1 MGKREGKV
9 ALITGGTSGIG
20 KATAQA
26 FLQEGARVVIAA
38 RGAEQGA
45 QVAEELARYGEV
57 IFIQTDVNQEDQ
69 VIRVMKETV
78 AALRRLDYAVNTPG
92 ITGPVKPLIDYSLDE
107 WQEVVSANLNS
118 MFLLTREQIKQL
130 LAQGDG
136 GFIVH
141 VSSAIGKRAFA
152 NLSAYGATKRA
163 LESLIETAAQ
173 EYSSQG
179 IIINGIAPGSVES
192 ATFQGFTNGGDPA
205 IVQYLADT
213 FHLVKRIGKPEV
225 VANIILALCAG
236 DPREAF
242 VTGATIPVDGGW
254 IFRQ

>member
-1 MGKREGKV
+1 MM
-9 ALITGGTSGIG
+9 LIVWPAAHRNTTAESSTKSAHEATSTLRKSSRAWAPPHLGLADYAGLSVHGDRI
-20 KATAQA
+20 AVVS
-26 FLQEGARVVIAA
+26 QESSKLWVG
-38 RGAEQGA
+38 
-45 QVAEELARYGEV
+45 
-57 IFIQTDVNQEDQ
+57 
-69 VIRVMKETV
+69 
-78 AALRRLDYAVNTPG
+78 RLDEATLKSLAASLNVP
-92 ITGPVKPLIDYSLDE
+92 ITRLFSESEDG
-107 WQEVVSANLNS
+107 NS
-118 MFLLTREQIKQL
+118 VFGTDDIKQM

-141 VSSAIGKRAFA
+141 ISSAIGKRAFA
-152 NLSAYGATKRA
+152 NLAAYGATKRA

-205 IVQYLADT
+205 VVQYLADT
-213 FHLVKRIGKPEV
+213 FHLVKRIGRPEV
-225 VANIILALCAG
+225 VANMILALCAG
-236 DPREAF
+236 NPREAF